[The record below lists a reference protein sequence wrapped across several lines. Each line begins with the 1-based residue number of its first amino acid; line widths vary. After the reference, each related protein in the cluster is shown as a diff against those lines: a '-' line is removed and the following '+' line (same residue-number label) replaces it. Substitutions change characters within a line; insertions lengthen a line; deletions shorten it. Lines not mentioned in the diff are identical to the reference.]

1 MTKAQNTEDAL
12 VYLTD
17 CTLATV
23 DDLAMRKRP
32 PVREY
37 RRQKN
42 IAQFGI
48 DWIQKMANIPTSSRV
63 KDVIDEFSG
72 SVEAYAESI
81 EKRHKPD
88 NDGPSPS

>member
-1 MTKAQNTEDAL
+1 MEKAQNTEDAL

-48 DWIQKMANIPTSSRV
+48 DWIQTMPEIPRASRV
-63 KDVIDEFSG
+63 KDVIDEFAG
-72 SVEAYAESI
+72 NVEAYAQSI
-81 EKRHKPD
+81 EKRHATY